1 MGTAGTLYLG
11 VQPLEAG
18 EEMSLLRHGVVG
30 PGLGDDAAVQR
41 AEHGQGHA
49 HRDDDGPR
57 VPQDFLCR
65 GRPQVIV
72 LGIEHGLDLGEGQD
86 PVDRV
91 VEEDV
96 EDRDASDAEEKR
108 PRQVLVGF
116 PYLLGH
122 KVADRKSV
130 V

>member
-1 MGTAGTLYLG
+1 
-11 VQPLEAG
+11 
-18 EEMSLLRHGVVG
+18 MSRINRRL
-30 PGLGDDAAVQR
+30 AASR
-41 AEHGQGHA
+41 WSSSG
-49 HRDDDGPR
+49 
-57 VPQDFLCR
+57 
-65 GRPQVIV
+65 VIV
-72 LGIEHGLDLGEGQD
+72 LGIEHGLDLEEGQD

-122 KVADRKSV
+122 ACCVFGIQ
-130 V
+130 